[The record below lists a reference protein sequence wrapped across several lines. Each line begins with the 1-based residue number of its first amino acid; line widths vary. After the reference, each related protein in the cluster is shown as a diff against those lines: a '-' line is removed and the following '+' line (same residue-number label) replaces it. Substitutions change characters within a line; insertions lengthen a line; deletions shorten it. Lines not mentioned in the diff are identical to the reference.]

1 MSYHLPYAAFLM
13 HPGPINKGI
22 EITSEVLEMQNAKTI
37 LNQARN
43 GVYIRMAVLD
53 MLLSAQGL

>member
-1 MSYHLPYAAFLM
+1 M
-13 HPGPINKGI
+13 HPGPINKDV
-22 EITSEVLEMQNAKTI
+22 EIASDVLEMQNAKTI

-43 GVYIRMAVLD
+43 GVFVRMAILD